1 MASSQHLPPD
11 PGHRLVMN
19 IVLSIVGPGVLAIA
33 ALFFQGQVSAAR
45 LEALLGQVQS
55 SVSELKMESKER
67 SAQFEALRHAMDVR
81 MRQLEQ
87 RR

>member
-1 MASSQHLPPD
+1 MAPSQPLPPD
-11 PGHRLVMN
+11 PGQRLLMN

-45 LEALLGQVQS
+45 LEALLGEVQS
-55 SVSELKMESKER
+55 AVSELKMESKER
-67 SAQFEALRHAMDVR
+67 SVQLENLRQAMDIR